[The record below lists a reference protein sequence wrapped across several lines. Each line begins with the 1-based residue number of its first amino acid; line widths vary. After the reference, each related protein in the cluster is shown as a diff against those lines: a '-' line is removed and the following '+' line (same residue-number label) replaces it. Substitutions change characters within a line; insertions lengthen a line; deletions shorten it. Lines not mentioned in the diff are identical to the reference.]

1 MLFSYDDKQFRS
13 ISDNDLGIETDK
25 EKEEIKSKE
34 DENKDLFAY
43 MKETLKD
50 KVVEVK
56 LSSRLKQHPV
66 CLTARGQISLDMEKT
81 LNAISNQEKISAE
94 RVLEINP
101 THKVFAAIEEAFK
114 ADDKDKVAKYTK
126 ILYSQALLIEG
137 LNVEDP
143 VEYANLVCEL
153 MD

>member
-81 LNAISNQEKISAE
+81 LNAMSNQEKISAE

-101 THKVFAAIEEAFK
+101 THKVFTAIEEAFK

>member
-1 MLFSYDDKQFRS
+1 
-13 ISDNDLGIETDK
+13 
-25 EKEEIKSKE
+25 
-34 DENKDLFAY
+34 
-43 MKETLKD
+43 
-50 KVVEVK
+50 
-56 LSSRLKQHPV
+56 
-66 CLTARGQISLDMEKT
+66 MEKT
-81 LNAISNQEKISAE
+81 LNAMSNQEKISAE

-101 THKVFAAIEEAFK
+101 THKVFTAIEEAFK